1 MARFIKSTKVSYFCI
16 ASINLQMLM
25 QAKILLMIFLSGPN
39 KPKII
44 MPERYNRN
52 ENIIFF
58 FQSDHNTN
66 YYYHRKKKN
75 IFISSSKIQTCL
87 LFKTEGQ

>member
-1 MARFIKSTKVSYFCI
+1 MHPENTWGNAD
-16 ASINLQMLM
+16 ASKNVAYAI
-25 QAKILLMIFLSGPN
+25 LSGPN

-52 ENIIFF
+52 ENIIF